1 MRPVTAVVAG
11 IALLAGLG
19 GCGGQAGAVVPRA
32 TVTGRAAAC
41 AGPPGAAN
49 RPVTV
54 FAWRGG
60 RIVATQVVHST
71 AGSGH
76 YRLSLPPGRYLIGAR
91 GSGEGAQAVTLRPR
105 EMVTVNFPNVC
116 Y

>member
-11 IALLAGLG
+11 IALPAALG
-19 GCGGQAGAVVPRA
+19 ACGGQPSPVAPRA
-32 TVTGRAAAC
+32 TVTGIAAAC
-41 AGPPGAAN
+41 AGPPGAAH

-60 RIVATQVVHST
+60 RIVASQVVRST

-91 GSGEGAQAVTLRPR
+91 GSGAGAQAVTLRSR
-105 EMVTVNFPNVC
+105 ATATVNFPDVC